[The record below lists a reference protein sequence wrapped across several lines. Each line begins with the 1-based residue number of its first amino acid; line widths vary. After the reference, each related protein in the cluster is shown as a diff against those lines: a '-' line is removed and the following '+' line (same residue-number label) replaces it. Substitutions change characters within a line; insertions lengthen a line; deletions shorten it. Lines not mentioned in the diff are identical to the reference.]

1 MTATM
6 LEQQPDA
13 ASANPLG
20 LNGFEFVEFTSPDP
34 DRMAAQF
41 EALGF
46 TATHRHPTKNI
57 TRYKQGRINLML
69 NRDDAGRVAAFRGV
83 HGPSASAMAFRVAD
97 PQAALAWALDN
108 GAKATEEDDTV
119 IEGIGGA
126 YLYFIQDGE
135 DLYGNWAEMPGWR
148 EQEAANSVGLDLLDH
163 LTHNVRRGQMRVWS
177 EFYRTLFNFEEQKF
191 FDIKGKA
198 TGLTSQAMIAPDRAI
213 RIPLNESQDDKSQI
227 EEFIRDYHGEGIQHL
242 ALTTENIYETV
253 EKLRAR
259 GVRLQDTIETYY
271 ELVDKRVPDH
281 GEDLERLRKNRILID
296 GDVESEG
303 ILLQIFTENMFG
315 PIFFEII
322 QRKGNEGFGN
332 GNFQALFES
341 IELDQIR
348 RGVISVD
355 A

>member
-1 MTATM
+1 
-6 LEQQPDA
+6 
-13 ASANPLG
+13 
-20 LNGFEFVEFTSPDP
+20 
-34 DRMAAQF
+34 
-41 EALGF
+41 
-46 TATHRHPTKNI
+46 
-57 TRYKQGRINLML
+57 
-69 NRDDAGRVAAFRGV
+69 
-83 HGPSASAMAFRVAD
+83 
-97 PQAALAWALDN
+97 
-108 GAKATEEDDTV
+108 
-119 IEGIGGA
+119 
-126 YLYFIQDGE
+126 
-135 DLYGNWAEMPGWR
+135 MPGWR
-148 EQEAANSVGLDLLDH
+148 DKEAANSVGLDLLDH

-242 ALTTENIYETV
+242 ALTTDNIYETV

-271 ELVDKRVPDH
+271 ELVDKRVPGH
-281 GEDLERLRKNRILID
+281 GEDLERLRRNRILID

-355 A
+355 S

>member
-1 MTATM
+1 
-6 LEQQPDA
+6 
-13 ASANPLG
+13 
-20 LNGFEFVEFTSPDP
+20 
-34 DRMAAQF
+34 
-41 EALGF
+41 
-46 TATHRHPTKNI
+46 
-57 TRYKQGRINLML
+57 
-69 NRDDAGRVAAFRGV
+69 
-83 HGPSASAMAFRVAD
+83 
-97 PQAALAWALDN
+97 
-108 GAKATEEDDTV
+108 
-119 IEGIGGA
+119 
-126 YLYFIQDGE
+126 
-135 DLYGNWAEMPGWR
+135 MPGWR

-271 ELVDKRVPDH
+271 ELVDKRVPGH

-296 GDVESEG
+296 GDVEREG